1 MIFRCT
7 AKARKRLHLVSS
19 DLVETPSRSSG
30 SDWHCNVVTLGRRPF
45 FLLAHSASLF
55 GILLLAAGHS
65 TRESF
70 GEVFRQHALGVLQ
83 HEGLDL
89 ATIREV
95 LDHGPDRFARATDR
109 RVLGSMVDFANMSHF
124 VIEDEGGVD
133 SDAIAQVHKLI
144 NESPMSFLR
153 MESPRE
159 ALRRL
164 LTSTTTLHNQPLQ
177 LTDRLPPLGRSPLR
191 S

>member
-1 MIFRCT
+1 MFRCT
-7 AKARKRLHLVSS
+7 TKARKRLRLASS
-19 DLVETPSRSSG
+19 DLVDAPSNSSRR
-30 SDWHCNVVTLGRRPF
+30 DWHCNVVTLGRRPF

-55 GILLLAAGHS
+55 GILLPAAGHS

-70 GEVFRQHALGVLQ
+70 GKGFRQYALAVLRG
-83 HEGLDL
+83 EDLDV
-89 ATIREV
+89 AAIHGI
-95 LDHGPDRFARATDR
+95 LDHGSDHFAKATDR

-133 SDAIAQVHKLI
+133 SAAIAQVHKLI
-144 NESPMSFLR
+144 NESPMSLLR
-153 MESPRE
+153 MESPRQ

-164 LTSTTTLHNQPLQ
+164 LTSALPHNQPLQ
-177 LTDRLPPLGRSPLR
+177 LTDRLAPFRRSPVR